1 MTETQGSHMP
11 TTPPSISLEQMI
23 ELLNN
28 VAVLTARVEQLTSTV
43 KQQDDEI
50 RKLVALAEQGKG
62 SVWMLMAVGGVV
74 GAFLSNAK
82 TILTAF
88 LR

>member
-1 MTETQGSHMP
+1 MSS
-11 TTPPSISLEQMI
+11 TPSDISLEQMI

-28 VAVLTARVEQLTSTV
+28 VAVLTQRVQMLTDTV
-43 KQQDDEI
+43 QRQDDEI

-62 SVWMLMAVGGVV
+62 SVWMLMAVGGFV
-74 GAFLSNAK
+74 GAVLSNAK
-82 TILTAF
+82 AIVAAL